1 MGAGLMSADGAHL
14 GVSAERALKTILG
27 GEPEPTEDEQ
37 MDADT
42 FRQWI
47 RTADRSDDYGECAR
61 LCARYLLEYLT
72 AHPEDMQLPLDAT
85 HDWARLRAEMG
96 DQFPEPEVLAKYQL
110 SEGVWDR
117 AVLAFPQLHDLGL
130 TGFQAGWAF
139 NAARRCLELPPAPN
153 PALLTVE
160 VQDEP

>member
-1 MGAGLMSADGAHL
+1 MSADGAHL

-27 GEPEPTEDEQ
+27 GEPEPTKDEQ

-42 FRQWI
+42 FRQWLLS
-47 RTADRSDDYGECAR
+47 ADRADTYEESAR

-72 AHPEDMQLPLDAT
+72 AHPEDMQLPLNAT
-85 HDWARLRAEMG
+85 L
-96 DQFPEPEVLAKYQL
+96 L

-117 AVLAFPQLHDLGL
+117 AAVAMPDLEELGHEL

-153 PALLTVE
+153 PALLEVE
-160 VQDEP
+160 P

>member
-1 MGAGLMSADGAHL
+1 MSDGAHL

-42 FRQWI
+42 FRQWLVS
-47 RTADRSDDYGECAR
+47 ADRADTYEECAR

-85 HDWARLRAEMG
+85 YDFERAHRELG
-96 DQFPEPEVLAKYQL
+96 DTPLTTEALDQFRL
-110 SEGVWDR
+110 SDGVWDR
-117 AVLAFPQLHDLGL
+117 ATVAIPELEALGHDL

-153 PALLTVE
+153 PALITVRSSE
-160 VQDEP
+160 IEP

>member
-1 MGAGLMSADGAHL
+1 MSADGAHL

-47 RTADRSDDYGECAR
+47 KTADRADDYGECAR

-72 AHPEDMQLPLDAT
+72 AHPDDMQLPLDAT
-85 HDWARLRAEMG
+85 YDWNRLRAEKG
-96 DQFPEPEVLAKYQL
+96 DSFTANAQILAKYRL
-110 SEGVWDR
+110 SDGVWDR
-117 AVLAFPQLHDLGL
+117 AAVAMPDLEELGHEL

-153 PALLTVE
+153 PALLE
-160 VQDEP
+160 VKS

>member
-1 MGAGLMSADGAHL
+1 VPALQDLEATMSADGAHL

-27 GEPEPTEDEQ
+27 GEPEPTKDEQ

-42 FRQWI
+42 FRQWLLS
-47 RTADRSDDYGECAR
+47 ADRADTYEESAR

-72 AHPEDMQLPLDAT
+72 AHPEDMQLPLNAT
-85 HDWARLRAEMG
+85 L
-96 DQFPEPEVLAKYQL
+96 L

-117 AVLAFPQLHDLGL
+117 AAVAMPDLEELGHEL

-153 PALLTVE
+153 PALLEVE
-160 VQDEP
+160 P

>member
-1 MGAGLMSADGAHL
+1 MSADGAHM

-47 RTADRSDDYGECAR
+47 QTAERQDTYEEGAR
-61 LCARYLLEYLT
+61 LCARYLLEYLI
-72 AHPEDMQLPLDAT
+72 AHPEDMQRPLDAT
-85 HDWARLRAEMG
+85 YDWGRLRAEQG
-96 DQFPEPEVLAKYQL
+96 DQFVEREVLAKYQV
-110 SEGVWDR
+110 SEGVFDK
-117 AVLAFPQLHDLGL
+117 AAAANPDLKAMTRDL
-130 TGFQAGWAF
+130 TGFMVGWAF

-153 PALLTVE
+153 PALLTVNVE
-160 VQDEP
+160 GQSA